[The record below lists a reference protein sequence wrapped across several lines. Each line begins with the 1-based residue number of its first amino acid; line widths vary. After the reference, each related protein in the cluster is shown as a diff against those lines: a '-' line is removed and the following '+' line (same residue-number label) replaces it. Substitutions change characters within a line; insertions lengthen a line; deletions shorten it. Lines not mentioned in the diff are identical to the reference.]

1 MTFSRPGASGFARAA
16 HRARLRVATR
26 PVLAHA
32 SASGRRWGRLVAAAA
47 AIALAAP
54 GGAVAQGPPHAS
66 ADEALRF
73 AGFQIERTAAQLPPE
88 RYPLNTNAT
97 GAWEHKSSSNWGSGF
112 FPGSMWLL
120 YQHTFDPAWKARA
133 EHWQAPIERHK
144 LNTST
149 HDVGFMIFSSYGN
162 AYRLTGDEAYRGV
175 VLTAAQSLASR
186 YSPTVGSI
194 RSWNTQTD
202 FRVIMDNMVNLEL
215 LFWAAR
221 HGGDPA
227 WRDMALSH
235 ALKTRE
241 NHVRPDGS
249 SVQIVDYDQATGLVI
264 GKSTKQG
271 LTNDSTWS
279 RGQAWAIHGFTT
291 AYRETGDPRLLE
303 TARRTADWFIAH
315 APADGVPAWDFAAT
329 APDEPRDSSAAAV
342 AASGLLELGR
352 RDPNRWRAQRYL
364 HAGRAVLASL
374 ISRAYLA
381 RGTANSAVLLHG
393 TYTKPGGNFDTGL
406 TWGDYYLLEAL
417 LRERAETRLRAR
429 ATGPSRV
436 ELEWTAA
443 LESVGAGGYEVERD
457 GEPLAVTGPVTRY
470 VDDTARPG
478 GLVRHRYTVRP
489 LVGAGAPLPR
499 SNRVVVA
506 TSP

>member
-1 MTFSRPGASGFARAA
+1 MTFFLLGGRGFAPAA
-16 HRARLRVATR
+16 HWAPRRRKIHRV
-26 PVLAHA
+26 VAH
-32 SASGRRWGRLVAAAA
+32 SSVRRCRRLVAAAA
-47 AIALAAP
+47 ASALVVPGAA
-54 GGAVAQGPPHAS
+54 AAQGPPAS
-66 ADEALRF
+66 AEEALRF

-97 GAWEHKSSSNWGSGF
+97 GAWEHRSSGNWGSGF

-149 HDVGFMIFSSYGN
+149 HDVGFMIYSSYGN
-162 AYRLTGDEAYRGV
+162 AYRLTGENAYRDV
-175 VLTAAQSLASR
+175 VLTAAKSLASR

-194 RSWNTQTD
+194 RSWNTQTG
-202 FRVIMDNMVNLEL
+202 FRVIVDNMVNLEL

-235 ALKTRE
+235 ALRTRE

-249 SVQIVDYDQATGLVI
+249 TVQIVDYDEVTGAVI
-264 GKSTKQG
+264 GKTTKQG
-271 LTNDSTWS
+271 LNGDSTWS
-279 RGQAWAIHGFTT
+279 RGQGWAIHGFTT
-291 AYRETGDPRLLE
+291 AYRETGDPRLLD

-315 APADGVPAWDFAAT
+315 VPADGVPAWDFAAT

-352 RDPNRWRAQRYL
+352 RDPNRGRAQRYL
-364 HAGRAVLASL
+364 HAGRAILASL
-374 ISRAYLA
+374 TSSAYLA
-381 RGTANSAVLLHG
+381 RGTASSAVLLHG

-417 LRERAETRLRAR
+417 LRRGAETRLRGR
-429 ATGPSRV
+429 ATGPAQV

-443 LESVGAGGYEVERD
+443 LESFGVTGYEIERD
-457 GEPLAVTGPVTRY
+457 GEPLAITGPVTRY
-470 VDDTARPG
+470 VDNAARPG

-489 LVGAGAPLPR
+489 LADVGASLPW
-499 SNRVVVA
+499 SNPVVVA